1 MPRAMSA
8 TARMSQIHTLEVARV
23 ATVGTEAT
31 SGAGEFA
38 SIRLV

>member
-1 MPRAMSA
+1 V
-8 TARMSQIHTLEVARV
+8 ERV
-23 ATVGTEAT
+23 ATAGTEAT